1 MRSRDCSPPGVHSE
15 AHFLVF
21 VPMAHVGDVRVGKQT
36 APNAGV
42 LKKRAGCAR
51 WPAEPA
57 RCIATLTVRPLPRS
71 LPAVT
76 MIPVMTIVPM
86 MAMVAMVAVV
96 RLLDDARVAA
106 MDTGI
111 AHRH

>member
-1 MRSRDCSPPGVHSE
+1 MRSRDCSPPGVHNE

-21 VPMAHVGDVRVGKQT
+21 VPMVHGGGVRAGKQT

-57 RCIATLTVRPLPRS
+57 RVHCHADS
-71 LPAVT
+71 A
-76 MIPVMTIVPM
+76 
-86 MAMVAMVAVV
+86 AASAVV
-96 RLLDDARVAA
+96 TCSDEDACDDDSADDGDGSDGGGSAPS
-106 MDTGI
+106 G
-111 AHRH
+111 